1 MKISYGI
8 DNNLRDITDIVLA
21 KAPGL
26 SEVFVIP
33 ASDNFRANI
42 FGDHSKSPMRVNFF
56 YMLTCF

>member
-1 MKISYGI
+1 MKIYYGI

-33 ASDNFRANI
+33 ASDNSRAKI
-42 FGDHSKSPMRVNFF
+42 FGDHLPGILKNSYCK
-56 YMLTCF
+56 